1 MNKLFLSSARRC
13 LFAGLWFAFSALI
26 PVGYSL
32 LLFGD
37 WLPKFGGSLL
47 ITALVPILLSGLMGL
62 LLGSDILD
70 RKETKSKLK
79 AGGLG
84 LSVAGLSFLFLVL
97 IPAILTVFTSGDI
110 LGTIAAFVIFFLY
123 GLFIVGWLAAIV
135 GALAGLLLY
144 LLREKSERKSVC

>member
-1 MNKLFLSSARRC
+1 MNKLFQSSAGRC
-13 LFAGLWFAFSALI
+13 LFAGLWSAFSALI

-47 ITALVPILLSGLMGL
+47 ITALAPILLSVLMGL

-70 RKETKSKLK
+70 PKETKSKLK
-79 AGGLG
+79 AVGLG
-84 LSVAGLSFLFLVL
+84 LSVAALSFLFLFL
-97 IPAILTVFTSGDI
+97 IPAILTVFTSDDT
-110 LGTIAAFVIFFLY
+110 LGTIAAFAVFFLY
-123 GLFIVGWLAAIV
+123 GLFIVGWLVAIV

-144 LLREKSERKSVC
+144 LLREKEERKSEC